1 MKAILLSAATGLLLF
16 ILCTAC
22 LRYRPHNR
30 VRMLGGLFLALLPLL
45 ALAQRTSRR
54 NHAFRTLYDA
64 SHKPYQPTRGP
75 SADQL
80 GENMA
85 QIQRKAMMGIAGR

>member
-22 LRYRPHNR
+22 LRYSRPHNR

-45 ALAQRTSRR
+45 ALAHIATPPDLGFLSQGFFGVDSWFGSRIR
-54 NHAFRTLYDA
+54 DGLICYRFFWRDIATL
-64 SHKPYQPTRGP
+64 
-75 SADQL
+75 QL
-80 GENMA
+80 S
-85 QIQRKAMMGIAGR
+85 